1 MKKRK
6 HMLYE
11 LLKYTF
17 GRTTISIVEKQISF
31 TGSWF
36 SECKFDETA
45 YKRYCKLFKLALS
58 SEKIEI
64 IDNNN
69 HVTTFNSEK
78 FLLNAIE
85 YLEMYG
91 IEFFELYEYNKIEE
105 KISELVYQAF
115 SQFLLPA
122 ILFSDMGKEKI
133 ERENEDI
140 TEIFDNAIK
149 GIRRLKNS
157 AIADSFL
164 NSGNAAVSLYDSG
177 YDKEKPNYS
186 IDCGM
191 IMPTNLIH
199 KIEEIRPL
207 AYCIYY
213 SGQLLSKEEA
223 REMLTAWFVRILK
236 NENLSQ
242 NKQQK
247 FEMYPI
253 FISKYRIHPEFW
265 NHKTYKF
272 FISIDGE
279 MIYECRS
286 ENPEQFILFLN
297 EKAKC
302 AMEQHMQPE
311 FDKYCYS
318 VFQFV
323 QDVLERMFSLNLEKI
338 INADNFQIPK
348 EELPK
353 IVLNFGEVYS
363 ILGDYEN
370 KENIYAEQV
379 YFIIQNIILK
389 ITQMLK
395 KQGKIFAETFK
406 RVVPVSELEQHMK
419 FIKKFLSSSKLES
432 AEQIQKWKIKENPEL
447 FKVPAS
453 IEDSY
458 IYRIPELFSD
468 FKLALNCYYHFFM
481 K

>member
-1 MKKRK
+1 
-6 HMLYE
+6 
-11 LLKYTF
+11 
-17 GRTTISIVEKQISF
+17 
-31 TGSWF
+31 
-36 SECKFDETA
+36 
-45 YKRYCKLFKLALS
+45 
-58 SEKIEI
+58 
-64 IDNNN
+64 
-69 HVTTFNSEK
+69 
-78 FLLNAIE
+78 
-85 YLEMYG
+85 
-91 IEFFELYEYNKIEE
+91 
-105 KISELVYQAF
+105 
-115 SQFLLPA
+115 
-122 ILFSDMGKEKI
+122 
-133 ERENEDI
+133 
-140 TEIFDNAIK
+140 
-149 GIRRLKNS
+149 
-157 AIADSFL
+157 
-164 NSGNAAVSLYDSG
+164 
-177 YDKEKPNYS
+177 
-186 IDCGM
+186 
-191 IMPTNLIH
+191 
-199 KIEEIRPL
+199 
-207 AYCIYY
+207 
-213 SGQLLSKEEA
+213 
-223 REMLTAWFVRILK
+223 
-236 NENLSQ
+236 
-242 NKQQK
+242 
-247 FEMYPI
+247 
-253 FISKYRIHPEFW
+253 
-265 NHKTYKF
+265 
-272 FISIDGE
+272 
-279 MIYECRS
+279 
-286 ENPEQFILFLN
+286 
-297 EKAKC
+297 
-302 AMEQHMQPE
+302 MEQHMQPE

>member
-1 MKKRK
+1 
-6 HMLYE
+6 
-11 LLKYTF
+11 
-17 GRTTISIVEKQISF
+17 
-31 TGSWF
+31 
-36 SECKFDETA
+36 
-45 YKRYCKLFKLALS
+45 
-58 SEKIEI
+58 
-64 IDNNN
+64 
-69 HVTTFNSEK
+69 
-78 FLLNAIE
+78 
-85 YLEMYG
+85 
-91 IEFFELYEYNKIEE
+91 
-105 KISELVYQAF
+105 
-115 SQFLLPA
+115 
-122 ILFSDMGKEKI
+122 MGKEKI

-149 GIRRLKNS
+149 GIGRLKNS

-286 ENPEQFILFLN
+286 ENPEQFILFV
-297 EKAKC
+297 
-302 AMEQHMQPE
+302 
-311 FDKYCYS
+311 S
-318 VFQFV
+318 V
-323 QDVLERMFSLNLEKI
+323 K
-338 INADNFQIPK
+338 
-348 EELPK
+348 
-353 IVLNFGEVYS
+353 
-363 ILGDYEN
+363 
-370 KENIYAEQV
+370 
-379 YFIIQNIILK
+379 
-389 ITQMLK
+389 
-395 KQGKIFAETFK
+395 
-406 RVVPVSELEQHMK
+406 
-419 FIKKFLSSSKLES
+419 
-432 AEQIQKWKIKENPEL
+432 
-447 FKVPAS
+447 
-453 IEDSY
+453 
-458 IYRIPELFSD
+458 
-468 FKLALNCYYHFFM
+468 
-481 K
+481 